1 MVPSGLA
8 LTPPDGERRSP
19 STGPPADPAPD
30 LDAGSTLTFPE
41 VDGVDG
47 LEDAVTVSTKSGASK
62 QIRGSSLL
70 LVGRMISLGTNFLV
84 QVLIVRYL
92 QNKADYG
99 AFAYALSVVTIAT
112 TFVALGTDRA
122 IGRFLPIFQERGRP
136 DAMLGTIVF
145 VTGTISSLGIASI
158 LLVYGLQDLV
168 NGSILNEQAGSLLL
182 ILIVLAPIQA
192 LDDVLMNGFAVFS
205 SPRAIF
211 FRRYVLNPIL
221 RLGVVGLL
229 ILGRQDVD
237 FLAAGYVAT
246 GAIGVAVYAVLFVR
260 LLRRVGVIP
269 NEGRPKLSFPMREIL
284 AFSVPLLTTDLVYI
298 LLNASDVVLLGAIKG
313 DAETV
318 ANYRVIQPVAA
329 LNLIVL
335 QSFTLLFIPATAR
348 LFARNDREGL
358 RALYWQTAAWVA
370 VLSFPIFAA
379 TFALARPLTV
389 ALFEER
395 YAGSAVFLMV
405 IALGRYY
412 DAALGFNGLTL
423 RVFGNLKAVV
433 GVNLAAAF
441 VNIVLLLA
449 LIPPFG
455 ALGAA
460 LATGITLLVFNSLK
474 QYALSRAVGISL
486 FEWQYLRVYG
496 TIVAATAGLLA
507 VQVVLDP
514 PLIVGLG
521 LVGLA
526 SLAVLFAG
534 RHHLQ
539 VADTFPELAKIPF
552 LRRILG

>member
-1 MVPSGLA
+1 MVSSGLA
-8 LTPPDGERRSP
+8 LTSPDGERRSP
-19 STGPPADPAPD
+19 STGPPAAPGPD
-30 LDAGSTLTFPE
+30 QEAPLALPE

-47 LEDAVTVSTKSGASK
+47 IEDALTIPSKPGASK

-92 QNKADYG
+92 QDKADYG
-99 AFAYALSVVTIAT
+99 AFAYALSVVAIAT

-122 IGRFLPIFQERGRP
+122 IGRFLPIYQERGRP
-136 DAMLGTIVF
+136 DAMLGTVVF
-145 VTGTISSLGIASI
+145 VTGTIASLGIASI
-158 LLVYGLQDLV
+158 LLIYGLQDLV
-168 NGSILNEQAGSLLL
+168 NGSILNEQAGGLLL
-182 ILIVLAPIQA
+182 ILIILAPIQA

-211 FRRYVLNPIL
+211 FRRYVLNPAL

-229 ILGRQDVD
+229 IVGRQDVD
-237 FLAAGYVAT
+237 FLAIGYVAT
-246 GAIGVAVYAVLFVR
+246 GAIGVAIYGVLFVR
-260 LLRRVGVIP
+260 LLRRVGVLP
-269 NEGRPKLSFPMREIL
+269 KQGRPAISFPMREIL
-284 AFSVPLLTTDLVYI
+284 GFSVPLLTTDLVYI
-298 LLNASDVVLLGAIKG
+298 LLNASDVVLLGAITN

-318 ANYRVIQPVAA
+318 ADYRVVQPVAA

-348 LFARNDREGL
+348 LFARDDRNGL
-358 RALYWQTAAWVA
+358 RSLYWQTAAWVA
-370 VLSFPIFAA
+370 VLSFPIFAV
-379 TFALARPLTV
+379 TFALAEPLTV

-395 YAGSAVFLMV
+395 YAGSAIFLAI

-433 GVNLAAAF
+433 GVNLAAALI
-441 VNIVLLLA
+441 NIVLLLA

-460 LATGITLLVFNSLK
+460 LATGITLLAFNSLK
-474 QYALSRAVGISL
+474 QIALSRALGISV
-486 FEWQYLRVYG
+486 FEWQYLRVYA
-496 TIVAATAGLLA
+496 TIVAATIGLVA
-507 VQVVLDP
+507 IQTVLDP
-514 PLIVGLG
+514 PLIVGLV

-539 VADTFPELAKIPF
+539 VADTFPELARIPF
-552 LRRILG
+552 VRRLLG

>member
-1 MVPSGLA
+1 VVSSGLA

-19 STGPPADPAPD
+19 STGPPADPVLEAESP
-30 LDAGSTLTFPE
+30 LTFPE

-47 LEDAVTVSTKSGASK
+47 LEDAVTVSTKSGTAK

-70 LVGRMISLGTNFLV
+70 LAGRMISLGTNFLV

-92 QNKADYG
+92 TNKSDYG
-99 AFAYALSVVTIAT
+99 AFAYALSVVTILT

-122 IGRFLPIFQERGRP
+122 IGRFLPIYQERERP

-145 VTGTISSLGIASI
+145 VAGTISSLGIASI
-158 LLVYGLQDLV
+158 LVVYGFQDLV
-168 NGSILNEQAGSLLL
+168 NGSILNEQAGGLLL
-182 ILIVLAPIQA
+182 ILVILAPIQA

-211 FRRYVLNPIL
+211 FRRYVLNPAL
-221 RLGVVGLL
+221 RLSVVGLL
-229 ILGRQDVD
+229 IFGKQDVQ
-237 FLAAGYVAT
+237 FLAIGYVVS
-246 GAIGVAVYAVLFVR
+246 GAIGVVIYATLFAR
-260 LLRRVGVIP
+260 LLQKVGVLP
-269 NEGRPKLSFPMREIL
+269 RSGRPSMSFPMREIL
-284 AFSVPLLTTDLVYI
+284 GFSVPLLTTDLVYI
-298 LLNASDVVLLGAIKG
+298 LLNASDVVLLGAITG
-313 DAETV
+313 DAEAV

-348 LFARNDREGL
+348 LFARDDREGL
-358 RALYWQTAAWVA
+358 RSLYWQTAAWVA
-370 VLSFPIFAA
+370 VISFPIFAL
-379 TFALARPLTV
+379 TFALAKPLTV
-389 ALFEER
+389 ALFEQR
-395 YAGSAVFLMV
+395 YAGSAVFLAI

-433 GVNLAAAF
+433 GVNLAAAG
-441 VNIVLLLA
+441 VNLVLLLL

-460 LATGITLLVFNSLK
+460 IATASTLLVFNSLK
-474 QYALSRAVGISL
+474 QYALHRYVGISL
-486 FEWQYLRVYG
+486 FEWQYLRVYL
-496 TIVAATAGLLA
+496 TIVGTTAAL
-507 VQVVLDP
+507 VLIEFAIDP

-526 SLAVLFAG
+526 SLTVLFAG
-534 RHHLQ
+534 RQHLQ
-539 VADTFPELAKIPF
+539 VADTFPELGRLPF
-552 LRRILG
+552 VRRILG

>member
-19 STGPPADPAPD
+19 STAPPAEPGLGPD
-30 LDAGSTLTFPE
+30 STLTFPE

-47 LEDAVTVSTKSGASK
+47 LEDAVTVSTKSGTSK

-92 QNKADYG
+92 TDKADYG

-122 IGRFLPIFQERGRP
+122 IGRFLPIFQERERP
-136 DAMLGTIVF
+136 DAMLGTILF
-145 VTGTISSLGIASI
+145 VTGTIASLGIAAI
-158 LLVYGLQDLV
+158 LLVYGFQDLV
-168 NGSILNEQAGSLLL
+168 NGSLLSDQAGELLL
-182 ILIVLAPIQA
+182 ILIILAPIQA

-211 FRRYVLNPIL
+211 FRRYVLNPVL
-221 RLGVVGLL
+221 RLAVVGLL
-229 ILGRQDVD
+229 IFGHQDVE
-237 FLAAGYVAT
+237 FLAVGYVAT
-246 GAIGVAVYAVLFVR
+246 GAVGVIVYGFLFVR
-260 LLRRVGVIP
+260 LLRRVGVLP
-269 NEGRPKLSFPMREIL
+269 RHGRPSLSFPMREIL

-298 LLNASDVVLLGAIKG
+298 LLNASDVVLLGAITS
-313 DAETV
+313 DPETV
-318 ANYRVIQPVAA
+318 ADYRVIQPVAA

-348 LFARNDREGL
+348 LFARNDRDGL
-358 RALYWQTAAWVA
+358 RTLYWQTAAWVA

-379 TFALARPLTV
+379 TFALAKPLTV
-389 ALFEER
+389 ALFEQR
-395 YAGSAVFLMV
+395 YADSAVFLAI
-405 IALGRYY
+405 IALGRYF

-423 RVFGNLKAVV
+423 RVFGNMKAVV
-433 GVNLAAAF
+433 GVNLAAAL
-441 VNIVLLLA
+441 VNIILLLV
-449 LIPPFG
+449 LIPPLG

-486 FEWQYLRVYG
+486 FEWQYIRVYG
-496 TIVAATAGLLA
+496 TIVIVTALLL
-507 VQVVLDP
+507 VEEFVFDP
-514 PLIVGLG
+514 PLIVGLV
-521 LVGLA
+521 LVGLG

-539 VADTFPELAKIPF
+539 IADTFPELGKLP
-552 LRRILG
+552 LVRRIIG

>member
-1 MVPSGLA
+1 VVPSGLA

-19 STGPPADPAPD
+19 STAPPAEPGLGPD
-30 LDAGSTLTFPE
+30 STLTFPE

-47 LEDAVTVSTKSGASK
+47 LEDAVTVSAKSGTSK

-92 QNKADYG
+92 TDKADYG

-136 DAMLGTIVF
+136 DAMLGTILF
-145 VTGTISSLGIASI
+145 VTGTIASLGIAAI
-158 LLVYGLQDLV
+158 LLVYGFQDLV
-168 NGSILNEQAGSLLL
+168 NGSLLSDQAGELLL
-182 ILIVLAPIQA
+182 ILIILAPIQA

-211 FRRYVLNPIL
+211 FRRYVLNPVL
-221 RLGVVGLL
+221 RLAVVGLL
-229 ILGRQDVD
+229 IFGHQDVE
-237 FLAAGYVAT
+237 FLAVGYVAT
-246 GAIGVAVYAVLFVR
+246 GAVGVLVYGFLFFR
-260 LLRRVGVIP
+260 LLRRVGVLP
-269 NEGRPKLSFPMREIL
+269 RQGRPALSFPMREIL

-298 LLNASDVVLLGAIKG
+298 LLNASDVVLLGAITS
-313 DAETV
+313 DPEQV
-318 ANYRVIQPVAA
+318 ADYRVIQPVAA

-348 LFARNDREGL
+348 LFARNDRDGL
-358 RALYWQTAAWVA
+358 RTLYWQTAAWVA
-370 VLSFPIFAA
+370 VLSFPIFAM
-379 TFALARPLTV
+379 TFALAKPLTV
-389 ALFEER
+389 ALFEQR
-395 YAGSAVFLMV
+395 YADSAVFLAI
-405 IALGRYY
+405 IAFGRYF

-423 RVFGNLKAVV
+423 RVFGNMKAVV
-433 GVNLAAAF
+433 GVNLVAAL
-441 VNIVLLLA
+441 VNIILLLA

-486 FEWQYLRVYG
+486 FEWQYIRVYG
-496 TIVAATAGLLA
+496 TIIIVTAAL
-507 VQVVLDP
+507 VVEEFVFDP
-514 PLIVGLG
+514 PLIVGLV
-521 LVGLA
+521 LVGLG

-539 VADTFPELAKIPF
+539 IADTFPELAKLPL
-552 LRRILG
+552 LRRIIG